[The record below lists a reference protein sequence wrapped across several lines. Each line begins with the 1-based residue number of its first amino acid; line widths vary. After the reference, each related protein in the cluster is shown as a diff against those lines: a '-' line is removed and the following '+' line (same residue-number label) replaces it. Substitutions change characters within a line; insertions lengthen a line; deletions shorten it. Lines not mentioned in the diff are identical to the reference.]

1 MNKHCESVL
10 SEYLGW
16 GGGGALYIK
25 AQIKP
30 QFTLGLAESRMC
42 PFRFMSRL
50 GCVHSGL
57 RFSTGRTIETL
68 PHSA

>member
-30 QFTLGLAESRMC
+30 QFTLGLADW
-42 PFRFMSRL
+42 L
-50 GCVHSGL
+50 G
-57 RFSTGRTIETL
+57 FF
-68 PHSA
+68 